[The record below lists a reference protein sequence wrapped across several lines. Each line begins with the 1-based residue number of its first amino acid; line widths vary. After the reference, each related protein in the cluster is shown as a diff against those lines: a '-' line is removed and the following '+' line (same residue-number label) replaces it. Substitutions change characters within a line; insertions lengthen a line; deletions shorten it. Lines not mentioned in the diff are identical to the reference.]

1 MSQPDNSDPNAP
13 NSADPSTPATG
24 TDPEAANAAPA
35 EGAPAPA
42 EGAPAPAEGAPTP
55 AEGAPAPVEA
65 PTEPTEAANAAPAE
79 GAAPAAVGAE
89 GGDAG
94 EGDDEGEGEGEP
106 EGQAAEGAPAEGGPP
121 KKKRRRRRRKKG
133 GGEAQAGE
141 GAAEG
146 GAPAEGTPAEGSSE
160 GERPKRPKKEKVERE
175 RPAFN
180 VGDVVFGKVLEVTDD
195 ALFADLS
202 GKAKAIFD
210 LRELLITEDEAEEYD
225 RAHKKERQEVE
236 AERRAGAEKAASA
249 APPAATE
256 GEGAGAP
263 EGAPA
268 TPAAGEGTPPESP
281 SAAQAE
287 TEAAPHAGDVANAAA
302 PAEPVP
308 VAATAPSPDDAVPTA
323 EAPLPTA
330 DASGAASPA
339 AEGGT
344 DAAEPPPGDD
354 KPQLPRV
361 ILEPGAPFV
370 GLVHNDGGRGGLV
383 VLTHHPKRVSKS
395 KPVVAEAAKH
405 GGLVFGLVTGTIKGG
420 VEVDVDGLR
429 AFAPASHV
437 ELRPGA
443 DLSHLVG
450 KRLPFAVTQYAKRG
464 RDVVLSRR
472 AMLESEAK
480 EKREEALK
488 HLQIGAVVDGIVRT
502 VVPFGA
508 FVDVGGVEG
517 LVPLSEMSHNR
528 ADQPKD
534 VFKVNETC
542 RVKILRVDEKGK
554 LWLSR
559 RSAIEDPWTKVA
571 EKYAP
576 GTKHKGKVAR
586 LQPFGAFI
594 ELESGI
600 DGLIHTADL
609 SVKRIEHPEE
619 IIKVGEE
626 LDVVVAHVD
635 PKQHR
640 IALHPAPTGEAA
652 NEAPQR
658 IQIHKTV
665 KVVVVNV
672 ENSGL
677 NVRVLGATGRNA
689 RGYIS
694 ASATGTPRGTEL
706 RKHFPVGKELEAK
719 IIEHDPRRGELKL
732 SIRALND
739 ETERNAYQ
747 QYRAQVKREA
757 KFGTFADLLAKRN
770 IPAKE

>member
-1 MSQPDNSDPNAP
+1 MRYRAPRLRFFAHYVMTQPDHADETSPKPTDNASP
-13 NSADPSTPATG
+13 VNTGGSEAGTGGSQTTSATTS
-24 TDPEAANAAPA
+24 
-35 EGAPAPA
+35 
-42 EGAPAPAEGAPTP
+42 
-55 AEGAPAPVEA
+55 
-65 PTEPTEAANAAPAE
+65 E
-79 GAAPAAVGAE
+79 GAATSTSASAPSAEAGADTSSE
-89 GGDAG
+89 
-94 EGDDEGEGEGEP
+94 EGDDGDDGDTE
-106 EGQAAEGAPAEGGPP
+106 
-121 KKKRRRRRRKKG
+121 
-133 GGEAQAGE
+133 E

-146 GAPAEGTPAEGSSE
+146 GAQAGTEGAPAKRKRRRRRKKKPAGEGAQAEGATPGEGAAAEGGE
-160 GERPKRPKKEKVERE
+160 GQTGARPAKQKKERPERE

-180 VGDVVFGKVLEVTDD
+180 VGDVVFGKVIEFTED
-195 ALFADLS
+195 ALFVDLS

-210 LRELLITEDEAEEYD
+210 LRELLITEDEAEEYN
-225 RAHKKERQEVE
+225 RAHTADRKEAQEAGEEALSSTSVAVVAEAEAAEAAAAEAAPDQAVE
-236 AERRAGAEKAASA
+236 APAVAEEAA
-249 APPAATE
+249 APAGEAATE
-256 GEGAGAP
+256 GA
-263 EGAPA
+263 
-268 TPAAGEGTPPESP
+268 
-281 SAAQAE
+281 
-287 TEAAPHAGDVANAAA
+287 EAAPAADEKA
-302 PAEPVP
+302 
-308 VAATAPSPDDAVPTA
+308 
-323 EAPLPTA
+323 
-330 DASGAASPA
+330 
-339 AEGGT
+339 
-344 DAAEPPPGDD
+344 
-354 KPQLPRV
+354 PQLPRV

-383 VLTHHPKRVSKS
+383 VLTHHPKRLSKAKRLVADASKS
-395 KPVVAEAAKH
+395 GA
-405 GGLVFGLVTGTIKGG
+405 LVFGLVTGTIKGG

-472 AMLESEAK
+472 SLLEGEAK

-488 HLQIGAVVDGIVRT
+488 KLEMGAVVEGVVRT

-508 FVDVGGVEG
+508 FIDVGGVEG

-534 VFKVNETC
+534 VFKVGETQK
-542 RVKILRVDEKGK
+542 VKILRVDEKGK

-559 RSAIEDPWTKVA
+559 RAAIEDPWGQVA
-571 EKYAP
+571 SKYAQ
-576 GTKHKGKVAR
+576 GTKHTGKVAR

-619 IIKVGEE
+619 VVKVGDEIE
-626 LDVVVAHVD
+626 VVVASVD
-635 PKQHR
+635 SRQHR

-652 NEAPQR
+652 NETPQR
-658 IQIHKTV
+658 VQLHKTV
-665 KVVVVNV
+665 KVVVVAV
-672 ENSGL
+672 ETGGL
-677 NVRVLGATGRNA
+677 TVRVLGATGRNA
-689 RGYIS
+689 RGFVS

-706 RKHFPVGKELEAK
+706 RKLFPVGKELEAK
-719 IIEHDPRRGELKL
+719 IIEMDPRRGELKL
-732 SIRALND
+732 SVKALNE

-770 IPAKE
+770 TTEK

>member
-1 MSQPDNSDPNAP
+1 
-13 NSADPSTPATG
+13 
-24 TDPEAANAAPA
+24 
-35 EGAPAPA
+35 
-42 EGAPAPAEGAPTP
+42 
-55 AEGAPAPVEA
+55 
-65 PTEPTEAANAAPAE
+65 
-79 GAAPAAVGAE
+79 
-89 GGDAG
+89 
-94 EGDDEGEGEGEP
+94 
-106 EGQAAEGAPAEGGPP
+106 
-121 KKKRRRRRRKKG
+121 
-133 GGEAQAGE
+133 
-141 GAAEG
+141 
-146 GAPAEGTPAEGSSE
+146 
-160 GERPKRPKKEKVERE
+160 
-175 RPAFN
+175 
-180 VGDVVFGKVLEVTDD
+180 
-195 ALFADLS
+195 
-202 GKAKAIFD
+202 
-210 LRELLITEDEAEEYD
+210 
-225 RAHKKERQEVE
+225 
-236 AERRAGAEKAASA
+236 
-249 APPAATE
+249 
-256 GEGAGAP
+256 
-263 EGAPA
+263 
-268 TPAAGEGTPPESP
+268 
-281 SAAQAE
+281 
-287 TEAAPHAGDVANAAA
+287 
-302 PAEPVP
+302 
-308 VAATAPSPDDAVPTA
+308 
-323 EAPLPTA
+323 
-330 DASGAASPA
+330 
-339 AEGGT
+339 
-344 DAAEPPPGDD
+344 
-354 KPQLPRV
+354 
-361 ILEPGAPFV
+361 
-370 GLVHNDGGRGGLV
+370 
-383 VLTHHPKRVSKS
+383 
-395 KPVVAEAAKH
+395 
-405 GGLVFGLVTGTIKGG
+405 
-420 VEVDVDGLR
+420 
-429 AFAPASHV
+429 
-437 ELRPGA
+437 
-443 DLSHLVG
+443 
-450 KRLPFAVTQYAKRG
+450 
-464 RDVVLSRR
+464 
-472 AMLESEAK
+472 
-480 EKREEALK
+480 
-488 HLQIGAVVDGIVRT
+488 

-571 EKYAP
+571 EKYSP

-652 NEAPQR
+652 NETPQR
-658 IQIHKTV
+658 IQIHKSV

-770 IPAKE
+770 IPAKD